1 MQGQWGRGAHTQP
14 GARRGDVEQVMD
26 NPGLPALR
34 VAGIF
39 VPCSCCNRAPQTGQL
54 KQRRCILSQRRGCK
68 STIKGLAGL
77 AETLDREE
85 GIPALGGGHPSR
97 SLCFPGRLPVHLSSP
112 ARHTRTPVCI
122 SGPTHSIPPPLESVT
137 SAETLFPNEVTFTE
151 TGVRTSV

>member
-54 KQRRCILSQRRGCK
+54 KQWRCILSQRRGCK

-97 SLCFPGRLPVHLSSP
+97 SLCFPGRLPVHICPHLPDILGPPYAYQAPPTPYHPLLSRLHLQRP
-112 ARHTRTPVCI
+112 YFQMR
-122 SGPTHSIPPPLESVT
+122 
-137 SAETLFPNEVTFTE
+137 
-151 TGVRTSV
+151 